1 MISFSFQYLLY
12 MLKLMML
19 KVKKTEIFL
28 KIIKLFSPIKEV

>member
-1 MISFSFQYLLY
+1 
-12 MLKLMML
+12 ML